1 MKNRFKVALK
11 AFQSGDVLWGG
22 FNDLLLMHKD
32 LTPAAFNQG
41 AQALSHTPAYVPKN
55 LEAVDTGNKEGD
67 TAIAQHTNGFG
78 KAVEGLEVESGSVET
93 L

>member
-1 MKNRFKVALK
+1 MKNRFKIGLK
-11 AFQSGDVLWGG
+11 AFQGGDVLWGG

-32 LTPAAFNQG
+32 LTPATFNQG

-55 LEAVDTGNKEGD
+55 LEAVYTGNKEGD
-67 TAIAQHTNGFG
+67 TAIAQHTNRFG
-78 KAVEGLEVESGSVET
+78 KTLEGLQVESGSVET